1 MKGALS
7 RLIMA
12 LFFRK
17 KSVKIG
23 IYGPPNAGKTTL
35 ANRIIH
41 TFVDD
46 NEDMGVATEIPHETR
61 RVIKREG
68 VLIDLKRLILNSNSN
83 ININISSSSSNRNR
97 ERSTRRSRG
106 RGRGRAK
113 LMFDIV
119 DTPGLATKIDFR
131 DFMAY
136 GMEEEEAKRRAK
148 EATEGV
154 IEAIKWL
161 DDIDGVILLMDSTA
175 DPYTQ
180 TNVVIIGNMEARGI
194 PVIIAANK
202 IDLPDATPQRI
213 INAFPQHR
221 VVPISALKGDNMEEL
236 YEEMAKVFR

>member
-1 MKGALS
+1 MIRKRMRDGFS
-7 RLIMA
+7 RWIMA

-17 KSVKIG
+17 KAVKIG

-41 TFVDD
+41 TFVDE
-46 NEDMGVATEIPHETR
+46 NEDVGVSTEVPHETR
-61 RVIKREG
+61 RVVRRGE
-68 VLIDLKRLILNSNSN
+68 VQIDLTAIPLQNPTTSNPNAKRNK
-83 ININISSSSSNRNR
+83 
-97 ERSTRRSRG
+97 
-106 RGRGRAK
+106 AK
-113 LMFDIV
+113 LKLDVV

-136 GMEEEEAKRRAK
+136 GLEEEEAKRRAK

-161 DDIDGVILLMDSTA
+161 DDIDGVLLLMDSTE

-180 TNVVIIGNMEARGI
+180 TNVVIIGNMEARRI

-202 IDLPDATPQRI
+202 MDLPDSAPQRI
-213 INAFPQHR
+213 KNAFPQHH
-221 VVPISALKGDNMEEL
+221 VIPISALKGDNMELL
-236 YEEMAKVFR
+236 YGEMAKTFK

>member
-1 MKGALS
+1 
-7 RLIMA
+7 MA

-17 KSVKIG
+17 KAVKIG

-41 TFVDD
+41 TFVDE
-46 NEDMGVATEIPHETR
+46 NEDVGVSTEVPHETR
-61 RVIKREG
+61 RVVRRGE
-68 VLIDLKRLILNSNSN
+68 VQIDLTANPLQNPTTSNPNAKRNK
-83 ININISSSSSNRNR
+83 
-97 ERSTRRSRG
+97 
-106 RGRGRAK
+106 AK
-113 LMFDIV
+113 LKLDVV

-136 GMEEEEAKRRAK
+136 GLEEEEAKRRAK

-161 DDIDGVILLMDSTA
+161 DDIDGVLLLMDSTE

-180 TNVVIIGNMEARGI
+180 TNIVIIGNMEARRI

-202 IDLPDATPQRI
+202 MDLPDSAPQRI
-213 INAFPQHR
+213 KNAFPQHH
-221 VVPISALKGDNMEEL
+221 VIPISALKGDNMELL
-236 YEEMAKVFR
+236 YGEMAKTFK

>member
-1 MKGALS
+1 MMIRKRMRDGFS
-7 RLIMA
+7 RWIMA

-17 KSVKIG
+17 KAVKIG

-41 TFVDD
+41 TFVDE
-46 NEDMGVATEIPHETR
+46 NEDVGVSTEVPHETR
-61 RVIKREG
+61 RVVRRGE
-68 VLIDLKRLILNSNSN
+68 VQIDLTANPLQNPTTSNPNAKRNKS
-83 ININISSSSSNRNR
+83 
-97 ERSTRRSRG
+97 
-106 RGRGRAK
+106 K
-113 LMFDIV
+113 LKLDVV

-136 GMEEEEAKRRAK
+136 GLEEEEAKRRAK

-161 DDIDGVILLMDSTA
+161 DDIDGVLLLMDSTE

-180 TNVVIIGNMEARGI
+180 TNVVIIGNMEARRI

-202 IDLPDATPQRI
+202 MDLPDSAPQRI
-213 INAFPQHR
+213 KNAFPQHH
-221 VVPISALKGDNMEEL
+221 VIPISALKGDNMELL
-236 YEEMAKVFR
+236 YGEMAKTFK